1 MRMIEIIALSNG
13 AHNNQIINGA
23 TPEVFPVPEGWAV
36 IHEDEECKNFP
47 FGSFEVETVDGVPYM
62 KKDSWVP
69 GVIPEPEQPTPA
81 QQREEIYNTGKIIEW
96 AGDSLTVT
104 EAGTLWQYYSAEGSP
119 KADELQIL
127 IAAAK
132 AKIREMY
139 PDKGRDGI

>member
-1 MRMIEIIALSNG
+1 MRIIEINALSNG

-23 TPEVFPVPEGWAV
+23 TPETFSVPEGWAV
-36 IHEDEECKNFP
+36 IPDTMEVPGTFP
-47 FGSFEVETVDGVPYM
+47 FVNITVNDGMVTSM
-62 KKDSWVP
+62 TAGIV
-69 GVIPEPEQPTPA
+69 PEPAPLPPA